1 MPSAERVHW
10 AKFRA
15 FAVILLGLALLLEL
29 IWLLTGGSLFQQQ
42 AFLYLYVPDA
52 SGLAVGA
59 PVRDDGV
66 DVGKVKKVELTKSPQ
81 PDRVIRLTLSINR
94 GALSRIP
101 ADSNAQLS
109 ADTMVGDMFVDISS
123 GTSSRH
129 LKPGEVIP
137 YLAQPE
143 LLKTLDLRQFDEA
156 LRSMDVT
163 LTEIEQGK
171 SQLGQFV
178 MGRGFYD
185 DLRRDL
191 RDLQNAV
198 NKAAGVTGAVGQPLY
213 TDTLYQR
220 VRAPILALDQ
230 SLASIQAGQGSM
242 GALLRD
248 SAQYEHFRA
257 LAQDLRASIASMRSS
272 GMFQSD
278 RMYQDLSASLAGL
291 IRSIDNFN
299 ASPMMM
305 NSSAYDNLAGSAQA
319 IRDSAAQ
326 FLSNPKAYLRMKMF

>member
-1 MPSAERVHW
+1 MPSAQRVLW
-10 AKFRA
+10 AKIRA
-15 FAVILLGLALLLEL
+15 FAVIIMGLALLMEL
-29 IWLLTGGSLFQQQ
+29 VWLLTGGSLFQQQ
-42 AFLYLYVPDA
+42 ATLYLYVPDA
-52 SGLAVGA
+52 SGLAAGA

-66 DVGKVKKVELTKSPQ
+66 GVGKVEKVELTRSAQ
-81 PDRVIRLTLSINR
+81 PDRIIRVTLAIDR
-94 GALSRIP
+94 AALARIP

-109 ADTMVGDMFVDISS
+109 ADTLVGDMFVDISS

-129 LKPGEVIP
+129 LEPKSVIP

-171 SQLGQFV
+171 SRLGQFV

-198 NKAAGVTGAVGQPLY
+198 NKAAGVTGTVGQPLY

-220 VRAPILALDQ
+220 IRAPILALDQ

-242 GALLRD
+242 GTLLRD

-257 LAQDLRASIASMRSS
+257 LAQNLRTSIASMRSS
-272 GMFQSD
+272 GLFQSD
-278 RMYQDLSASLAGL
+278 RMYQDLNASFAGF
-291 IRSIDNFN
+291 IRAIDDFN
-299 ASPMMM
+299 TSPMMM
-305 NSSAYDNLAGSAQA
+305 NASAYDNLTGAAQA

-326 FLSNPKAYLRMKMF
+326 FHSNPKGYLRMKMF